1 MTRKH
6 YLWLGIVALTAFA
19 LIAVACGDDDGD
31 GSGGGTLE
39 TVRDRGTL
47 KCGVKETQRGFGF
60 LKPDGSYSGSD
71 VEFCR
76 AVAAAVL
83 GDAGAVEFVPASA
96 ADRFELL
103 DSGEIDVLIRT
114 TTWTSGRDTSL
125 NGSFAQITFYDG
137 QGILVRA
144 ESDFQALTDLQ
155 GATICVTGGTTTE
168 SNLEDRL
175 SAANVAYTP
184 LTFEGDPE
192 ILAAFSEGRCDAW
205 TADKSNLAGQR
216 AGYPEEDGGPDA
228 VRILGVTLSKEPL
241 GPVTRDGDTE
251 WFDIVNW
258 TVLGM
263 IAAEELGVSSG
274 NVAAQASNPS
284 SIDIARLLGVGF
296 DGADAFPFGDAL
308 GIDNTFMQNV
318 LSQVGNYGEVYERTI
333 APLGLER
340 AGTLNALWINGGLLY
355 APPIK

>member
-1 MTRKH
+1 MR
-6 YLWLGIVALTAFA
+6 LVQRFA
-19 LIAVACGDDDGD
+19 PSPWPV
-31 GSGGGTLE
+31 E

-47 KCGVKETQRGFGF
+47 KCGVKESQRGFGF
-60 LKPDGSYSGSD
+60 LEPDGSYSGSD

-137 QGILVRA
+137 QGILVRS
-144 ESDFQALTDLQ
+144 ESDFQSLTDLQ

-168 SNLEDRL
+168 ANLEDRL
-175 SAANVAYTP
+175 SAANVAYTA

-205 TADKSNLAGQR
+205 TADKSNLVGQR
-216 AGYPEEDGGPDA
+216 AGYPKEDGGPDA

-284 SIDIARLLGVGF
+284 NIDIAPPPRRWFRQRGRVPLRRRARDRQHLHAGRPQPSRQLRRGLRAHNRTLGP
-296 DGADAFPFGDAL
+296 GASRHAQRAL
-308 GIDNTFMQNV
+308 DQRRPPLRTADQIG
-318 LSQVGNYGEVYERTI
+318 SERRA
-333 APLGLER
+333 APVTGLQ
-340 AGTLNALWINGGLLY
+340 
-355 APPIK
+355 